1 MIYQPLAKRFYET
14 YRMQNPEATL
24 RIQSINNINFKYII
38 YIYIFNLFYLD
49 QMRSY
54 TPARQTFEFTWTMA
68 QQALRS
74 AKAKIK
80 QTKKK

>member
-1 MIYQPLAKRFYET
+1 
-14 YRMQNPEATL
+14 
-24 RIQSINNINFKYII
+24 
-38 YIYIFNLFYLD
+38 
-49 QMRSY
+49 MRPY

-80 QTKKK
+80 QTKKKKQIKL